1 MTRIANYYN
10 RRPLGGATHALR
22 GGQRRI
28 SKSET
33 ATEVERRNQAAGYDC
48 ICV

>member
-1 MTRIANYYN
+1 
-10 RRPLGGATHALR
+10 LR
-22 GGQRRI
+22 GDQRRI
-28 SKSET
+28 SKGET

>member
-1 MTRIANYYN
+1 MTRTGNRCS

-28 SKSET
+28 SQSEP

>member
-10 RRPLGGATHALR
+10 RRLLGGATHALR
-22 GGQRRI
+22 GDQRRI
-28 SKSET
+28 SKSE
-33 ATEVERRNQAAGYDC
+33 TEVERRNQAAGYDC